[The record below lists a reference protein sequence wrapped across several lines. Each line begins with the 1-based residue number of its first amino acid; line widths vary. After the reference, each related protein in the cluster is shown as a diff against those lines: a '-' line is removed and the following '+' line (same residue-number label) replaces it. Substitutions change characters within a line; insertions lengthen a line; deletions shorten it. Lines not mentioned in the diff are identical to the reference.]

1 MNRVGLVLVFVRHLP
16 QLAFVLLLALGV
28 DLAVGCSPPRGCWG
42 RRGTGMALQEV
53 ARVPA
58 GQLLD
63 ARRDRPVAADDQT

>member
-16 QLAFVLLLALGV
+16 QLAFVPLLALGV
-28 DLAVGCSPPRGCWG
+28 DLAVDYSPPRGCWG
-42 RRGTGMALQEV
+42 RRGTGMARQEV